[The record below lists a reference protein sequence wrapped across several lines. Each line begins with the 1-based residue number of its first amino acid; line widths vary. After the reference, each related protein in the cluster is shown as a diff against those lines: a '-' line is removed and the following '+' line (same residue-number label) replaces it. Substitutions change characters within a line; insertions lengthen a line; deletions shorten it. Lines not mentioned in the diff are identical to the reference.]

1 MPQKA
6 VKVVVELQLHAV
18 TCPGVFLTN
27 KDDVYLSVCIMGQ
40 YRKSACHLPVFP
52 LLFHEKMIFEKVFKM
67 VMDPADVAEQ
77 LEYETAKCEL
87 IQLFPPVG
95 ETLASYEEDARSF
108 LFPEPKLAPTYPGV
122 DREVL
127 MSRTR
132 NFPGIAPKLEFSTRT
147 TIKECSFKREK
158 GVCASNHLVAP
169 RKPNIRKAHR
179 SGSSTPSRNR
189 SASPGKKRVSCCIE
203 KNSKKQTNVSRSRS
217 LSLCA
222 NKRVAEDFE
231 LNRLGL
237 AQLNLGPHKFNSDK
251 DARSHFQVP
260 NVDSSRPISKHDSPP
275 RLSPDLL
282 ISRSRSTSTK
292 SRLSGGSAAL
302 GNAGSA
308 ALSGA
313 GSAALGGAGFTGSWE
328 AIEGADPGE
337 VASPPLVVEVGA
349 AGSPPMAAEVGAAS
363 LPMATEAGAASSLR
377 MAAEVGAASNLPL
390 VAEARAAGSLP
401 LAAEARAAGSLP
413 LAAKVGATGSLPL
426 TVEARAAGSLLLSL
440 GTGAALLRSLGTDTA
455 LLQSLATGAALLRPL
470 GTGAT
475 LLFSLGTD
483 AGPPT
488 LPFSSPSWWTEQLAT

>member
-158 GVCASNHLVAP
+158 GVCASNHLV
-169 RKPNIRKAHR
+169 
-179 SGSSTPSRNR
+179 
-189 SASPGKKRVSCCIE
+189 
-203 KNSKKQTNVSRSRS
+203 
-217 LSLCA
+217 
-222 NKRVAEDFE
+222 
-231 LNRLGL
+231 
-237 AQLNLGPHKFNSDK
+237 
-251 DARSHFQVP
+251 
-260 NVDSSRPISKHDSPP
+260 DSSRPISKHDSPP

-292 SRLSGGSAAL
+292 SRLSGDISFGSHRQK
-302 GNAGSA
+302 NAVEISVRG
-308 ALSGA
+308 
-313 GSAALGGAGFTGSWE
+313 TQD
-328 AIEGADPGE
+328 ADGL
-337 VASPPLVVEVGA
+337 ASTDTDDLVNYT
-349 AGSPPMAAEVGAAS
+349 
-363 LPMATEAGAASSLR
+363 LNTNSSLALR
-377 MAAEVGAASNLPL
+377 NHMRSPTSASM
-390 VAEARAAGSLP
+390 
-401 LAAEARAAGSLP
+401 
-413 LAAKVGATGSLPL
+413 
-426 TVEARAAGSLLLSL
+426 
-440 GTGAALLRSLGTDTA
+440 LLRSPSPILNRSPLKQRFNSDSNNTWESIHDRVRN
-455 LLQSLATGAALLRPL
+455 LLTTHSARQRLSF
-470 GTGAT
+470 GAT
-475 LLFSLGTD
+475 ESEVAEVLERRSIS
-483 AGPPT
+483 
-488 LPFSSPSWWTEQLAT
+488 PFNVSMENRY

>member
-292 SRLSGGSAAL
+292 SRLSGDISFGSHRQK
-302 GNAGSA
+302 NAVEISVRG
-308 ALSGA
+308 
-313 GSAALGGAGFTGSWE
+313 TQD
-328 AIEGADPGE
+328 ADGL
-337 VASPPLVVEVGA
+337 ASTDTDDLVNYT
-349 AGSPPMAAEVGAAS
+349 
-363 LPMATEAGAASSLR
+363 LNTNSSLALR
-377 MAAEVGAASNLPL
+377 NHMRSPTSASM
-390 VAEARAAGSLP
+390 
-401 LAAEARAAGSLP
+401 
-413 LAAKVGATGSLPL
+413 
-426 TVEARAAGSLLLSL
+426 
-440 GTGAALLRSLGTDTA
+440 LLRSPSPILNRSPLKQRFNSDSNNTWESIHDRVRN
-455 LLQSLATGAALLRPL
+455 LLTTHSARQRLSF
-470 GTGAT
+470 GAT
-475 LLFSLGTD
+475 ESEVAEVLERRSIS
-483 AGPPT
+483 
-488 LPFSSPSWWTEQLAT
+488 PFNVSMENRY

>member
-158 GVCASNHLVAP
+158 GVCASNHL
-169 RKPNIRKAHR
+169 
-179 SGSSTPSRNR
+179 
-189 SASPGKKRVSCCIE
+189 
-203 KNSKKQTNVSRSRS
+203 
-217 LSLCA
+217 
-222 NKRVAEDFE
+222 
-231 LNRLGL
+231 
-237 AQLNLGPHKFNSDK
+237 
-251 DARSHFQVP
+251 
-260 NVDSSRPISKHDSPP
+260 VDSSRPISKHDSPP